1 MTEFRPRPSKGRGY
15 WGLCVLYLQDR
26 RLFEASGYTILPEA
40 EVNQSPHGEVI
51 GTIDSEKSKSSHKG
65 LEVALVNGQIVLDR
79 SSLVLSVLSVFP

>member
-1 MTEFRPRPSKGRGY
+1 M
-15 WGLCVLYLQDR
+15 CVFYLQDR

-79 SSLVLSVLSVFP
+79 SSLVLPVLSVFP

>member
-1 MTEFRPRPSKGRGY
+1 M
-15 WGLCVLYLQDR
+15 CVLYLQDR
-26 RLFEASGYTILPEA
+26 RLFEARGYTILPEA

-79 SSLVLSVLSVFP
+79 SSLVLPVLFVFP

>member
-1 MTEFRPRPSKGRGY
+1 M
-15 WGLCVLYLQDR
+15 CVLYLQDR

-65 LEVALVNGQIVLDR
+65 LEVTLVNGQIVLDR

>member
-1 MTEFRPRPSKGRGY
+1 M
-15 WGLCVLYLQDR
+15 CALYLQDR

-65 LEVALVNGQIVLDR
+65 LEVAFVNGQIVLDR

>member
-1 MTEFRPRPSKGRGY
+1 M
-15 WGLCVLYLQDR
+15 CALYLQDR

-65 LEVALVNGQIVLDR
+65 LEVAFVNGQIVLDR
-79 SSLVLSVLSVFP
+79 SSLVLPVLSVFP